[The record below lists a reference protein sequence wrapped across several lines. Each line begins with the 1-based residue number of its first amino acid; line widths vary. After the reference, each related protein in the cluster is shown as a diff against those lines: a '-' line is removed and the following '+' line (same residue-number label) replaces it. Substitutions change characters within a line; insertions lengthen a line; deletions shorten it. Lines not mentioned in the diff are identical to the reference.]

1 MSRGPGSCRAPP
13 AGTLSDVSG
22 DVIDDLERVVER
34 REEEPE
40 GEDRPV
46 VYPTSLKSERAGSG
60 EKFCPELYSRRSTH
74 RRVWTGQDKE
84 ARACVCALW
93 ARWECAQGMGEEH
106 LYSRRSTHRRVWT
119 GQDGSE
125 LSDDRFT
132 FVNARVISRFEFIKT
147 TTREQSELRMG

>member
-1 MSRGPGSCRAPP
+1 M
-13 AGTLSDVSG
+13 
-22 DVIDDLERVVER
+22 
-34 REEEPE
+34 
-40 GEDRPV
+40 
-46 VYPTSLKSERAGSG
+46 
-60 EKFCPELYSRRSTH
+60 FCPELYSRRSTH

-93 ARWECAQGMGEEH
+93 DRWECAQGMGEEH

-147 TTREQSELRMG
+147 TTREQSELRMGQSELRGVKANAHGSRRDQSHRESDHTAFHVGGWGD

>member
-1 MSRGPGSCRAPP
+1 MSFLCGPGAENQYFDICGKRVSQRRIARSKWSIELGRSCKNLGDYPLWSPGPP
-13 AGTLSDVSG
+13 LPPSILTL
-22 DVIDDLERVVER
+22 
-34 REEEPE
+34 
-40 GEDRPV
+40 
-46 VYPTSLKSERAGSG
+46 
-60 EKFCPELYSRRSTH
+60 C
-74 RRVWTGQDKE
+74 
-84 ARACVCALW
+84 
-93 ARWECAQGMGEEH
+93 RWECAQGMGEEH

>member
-1 MSRGPGSCRAPP
+1 M
-13 AGTLSDVSG
+13 
-22 DVIDDLERVVER
+22 
-34 REEEPE
+34 
-40 GEDRPV
+40 
-46 VYPTSLKSERAGSG
+46 
-60 EKFCPELYSRRSTH
+60 FCPELYSRRSTH

-93 ARWECAQGMGEEH
+93 ARWECAQGMGKEH

-147 TTREQSELRMG
+147 TTREQSELRMGQSELRGVKANAHGSRRDQSHRKGDHTAFHVGGWGD

>member
-1 MSRGPGSCRAPP
+1 MSPLHQVHTDAASSTSSH
-13 AGTLSDVSG
+13 GTG
-22 DVIDDLERVVER
+22 
-34 REEEPE
+34 
-40 GEDRPV
+40 GWA
-46 VYPTSLKSERAGSG
+46 LKSERAGSG

-93 ARWECAQGMGEEH
+93 DRWECAQGMGEEH

-125 LSDDRFT
+125 LSNDRFP
-132 FVNARVISRFEFIKT
+132 FVNARVISRFELIKT
-147 TTREQSELRMG
+147 TAREQSELRMG

>member
-1 MSRGPGSCRAPP
+1 MN
-13 AGTLSDVSG
+13 AGG
-22 DVIDDLERVVER
+22 
-34 REEEPE
+34 E
-40 GEDRPV
+40 GRPI
-46 VYPTSLKSERAGSG
+46 VYPTSLKSERAGFD
-60 EKFCPELYSRRSTH
+60 EMFCPELYSRRSTH

-84 ARACVCALW
+84 ARTCVCALW
-93 ARWECAQGMGEEH
+93 DRWECAQGMGEEH

-132 FVNARVISRFEFIKT
+132 FVNARVIGRFEFIKT